1 MEEQCNGWLR
11 ELWMESTWVIQMVQA
26 MLESSM
32 RCQPYFLR
40 DEKVWQRHRSQLS
53 KVETAAAGQ
62 GWRQRFRATAA
73 RTTTNII
80 STTNNNTISTIYSYL
95 SPSPLRTHHNYF
107 QYRHKF
113 LRHSLKQRQHQC
125 ILKFHVALQCHMEL
139 RKQPL
144 CDCARPITNW
154 IIASL
159 PVVTYNRGEQIV
171 FWWPNILFTLL

>member
-1 MEEQCNGWLR
+1 MQWLTAQAVNGINL
-11 ELWMESTWVIQMVQA
+11 SNPNG
-26 MLESSM
+26 SSM
-32 RCQPYFLR
+32 RNCQPYFLR

-80 STTNNNTISTIYSYL
+80 STANNNTISTIYSYL

-113 LRHSLKQRQHQC
+113 RRHSLKQRQH
-125 ILKFHVALQCHMEL
+125 QCHMEL

-144 CDCARPITNW
+144 CDCARPSTN
-154 IIASL
+154 
-159 PVVTYNRGEQIV
+159 
-171 FWWPNILFTLL
+171 